1 MVMIVMMMMV
11 IMGGGGPGGSEM
23 IRAVLYKKEEKL
35 CEESKESNE
44 KLAGVCLVR
53 ACVCVSMD
61 AECDC
66 VQTTAPS
73 IPSRSCC
80 GHSSI
85 VPASIS

>member
-1 MVMIVMMMMV
+1 
-11 IMGGGGPGGSEM
+11 M
-23 IRAVLYKKEEKL
+23 IRAVLYKKEEQNYA
-35 CEESKESNE
+35 EESKESNE

-66 VQTTAPS
+66 VQPTVPS
-73 IPSRSCC
+73 VPSRSCC

-85 VPASIS
+85 VVLKGRGKKQQ

>member
-1 MVMIVMMMMV
+1 
-11 IMGGGGPGGSEM
+11 M
-23 IRAVLYKKEEKL
+23 IRAVLYKKEEQNYA
-35 CEESKESNE
+35 EESKESNE

-73 IPSRSCC
+73 VPSRSCC

-85 VPASIS
+85 VVLKGRGKKQR

>member
-1 MVMIVMMMMV
+1 
-11 IMGGGGPGGSEM
+11 M
-23 IRAVLYKKEEKL
+23 IRAVLYKKEEQNYA
-35 CEESKESNE
+35 EESKESNE

-73 IPSRSCC
+73 IPSRSC

-85 VPASIS
+85 VPLVLKGRGKKQRQ

>member
-1 MVMIVMMMMV
+1 
-11 IMGGGGPGGSEM
+11 M
-23 IRAVLYKKEEKL
+23 IRAVLYKKEEQNYA
-35 CEESKESNE
+35 EESKESNE

-80 GHSSI
+80 GHNSI
-85 VPASIS
+85 VVLKGRGKKQRQ